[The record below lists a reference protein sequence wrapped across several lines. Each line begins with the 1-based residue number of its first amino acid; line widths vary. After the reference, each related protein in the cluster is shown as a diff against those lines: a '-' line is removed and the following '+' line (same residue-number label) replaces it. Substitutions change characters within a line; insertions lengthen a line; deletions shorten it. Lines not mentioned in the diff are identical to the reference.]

1 MLKIA
6 SGLGDEHL
14 TFNFSSTLD
23 QLRELKEI
31 KGDQNQLYSTHP
43 SFLNRMQAL
52 VWFSMSNEYHEYFET
67 NKKGIYDLK
76 TIDQKINDSIK
87 KVIGEELDISTKE
100 IFSSALMWGALKI
113 FIADRKFT
121 KKEQGLFEKN
131 FGEKSTISM
140 LSLLKISNPQSIEGR
155 IKSALDEAS
164 NLLLQDRERLFKE
177 IEKLISVAEGSED
190 QIKNSLKVIK
200 ENLKV

>member
-200 ENLKV
+200 ETLKV